1 MRACSSA
8 VSWQPLLETINS
20 RKHTCAPIQTWNKL
34 QARFAW
40 RRMIVFFMDC
50 NRCTKS
56 KLLFKCEA
64 EKIEL
69 KSSHR
74 RSQVSVH
81 KHWMLEWENSV
92 QCLVNLDGPIE
103 LCCMSGLVAA
113 LVIFRSSLASLMGPW
128 GAINSPRACVQDRKA
143 PKILLRSL
151 VLQRFPDKKFT
162 RPPDYHRLTSPSA
175 MWCRKGCHKECLQS

>member
-1 MRACSSA
+1 MRSDPNVKQTSS
-8 VSWQPLLETINS
+8 TICVEEDDCFFHGLQQMYQIQIAFQMWG
-20 RKHTCAPIQTWNKL
+20 RK
-34 QARFAW
+34 
-40 RRMIVFFMDC
+40 
-50 NRCTKS
+50 
-56 KLLFKCEA
+56 
-64 EKIEL
+64 KIES

-74 RSQVSVH
+74 GSQVSVH

-128 GAINSPRACVQDRKA
+128 GPINSPRACVQDRKA
-143 PKILLRSL
+143 PQILLRSL

>member
-40 RRMIVFFMDC
+40 RRRIVFLSIATDVPNPNCFS
-50 NRCTKS
+50 NVRPK
-56 KLLFKCEA
+56 K
-64 EKIEL
+64 L

-74 RSQVSVH
+74 GSQVSVH

-128 GAINSPRACVQDRKA
+128 GPINSPRACVQDRKA
-143 PKILLRSL
+143 PQILLRSL